1 MLSVRTTNA
10 DIRLTPSRV
19 RQECGFRWSADNLDR
34 WLTDPGKFLA
44 GTRMPVHVL
53 DASARRD
60 IIAYLQKESRH
71 TGDASEPKS
80 IAQRSSERSR
90 KQ

>member
-1 MLSVRTTNA
+1 
-10 DIRLTPSRV
+10 V

-44 GTRMPVHVL
+44 GTRMPVRVL
-53 DASARRD
+53 DPSTRQD
-60 IIAYLQKESRH
+60 IIAYLQKESRR
-71 TGDASEPKS
+71 TGDAPEPRS
-80 IAQRSSERSR
+80 VAQHSSDRSR